1 MKVKMTS
8 YESQDFYLLKRY
20 DDVAILKL
28 GKNFLSNL
36 IDLAMEN
43 SLLHVFN
50 HIAENDEIKALV
62 IMNCPEKMGREEY
75 IDFFRQVLANEPE
88 RNTIHRLCNIFDQLI
103 LKIVG
108 LNKLVIHTD
117 CGEVI
122 PLFLNMSL
130 ACDYRIVATHTIFQ
144 KPYFEL
150 GMLPK
155 GGGAFFLCKM
165 LGNSKTRQLLESEK
179 EMNAIEALDIGI
191 VDQVVPYNDL
201 EKTAIQ
207 LALRL
212 SNNPTRSLAG
222 IKRLINYSLKD
233 LKEYLTFENQE
244 IVRIIGAF

>member
-1 MKVKMTS
+1 MKVKMNS

-20 DDVAILKL
+20 DDVAMLKL

-36 IDLAMEN
+36 IDLSIQN
-43 SLLHVFN
+43 PLLHVFDD
-50 HIAENDEIKALV
+50 IEENNEIKALV
-62 IMNCPEKMGREEY
+62 IMNCLEKMGPEEY
-75 IDFFRQVLANEPE
+75 IDFFRQIIANEPE
-88 RNTIHRLCNIFDQLI
+88 RNSIHRLCNIFDQLI

-130 ACDYRIVATHTIFQ
+130 ACDYRIVATHTIFE

-179 EMNAIEALDIGI
+179 EINAIEALEFGI
-191 VDQVVPYNDL
+191 VDQVVPYNEL
-201 EKTAIQ
+201 EKAAFK

-212 SNNPTRSLAG
+212 SNRSTRSLAG
-222 IKRLINYSLKD
+222 IKRLINYTMRDLKD
-233 LKEYLTFENQE
+233 YLSFENQE
-244 IVRIIGAF
+244 IIKMIGAF

>member
-1 MKVKMTS
+1 MTS
-8 YESQDFYLLKRY
+8 YENQDFYLPKRY
-20 DDVAILKL
+20 DDVAMLKL

-36 IDLAMEN
+36 IDPAIEN
-43 SLLHVFN
+43 TLPYVFK
-50 HIAENDEIKALV
+50 HIEENDAIKALV
-62 IMNCPEKMGREEY
+62 IMNGPEKMGGEEY
-75 IDFFRQVLANEPE
+75 INFFRQVIANEPE
-88 RNTIHRLCNIFDQLI
+88 RNSIHRLCNIFDQLI
-103 LKIVG
+103 LNIVG

-117 CGEVI
+117 CDEVI

-150 GMLPK
+150 GILPK

-179 EMNAIEALDIGI
+179 EINAIEALELGI
-191 VDQVVPYNDL
+191 VDQVVPYKDL

-212 SNNPTRSLAG
+212 SNKPTRSLAG

-233 LKEYLTFENQE
+233 LKEYLSLENQE